1 MGASL
6 STGKR
11 GMIFFDERCLIEN
24 GTVVRACNGKIS
36 FGKKTYVNRNSMI
49 FAFASISIG
58 DYTTIGPNVCI
69 YDHDHDRNKWNEFV
83 AKPIQIGNH
92 VWIGANCV
100 ILKGIKIGDNAII
113 GAGSVIS
120 KDVPANTLATTER
133 KLYMKTLDEVKV
145 D

>member
-83 AKPIQIGNH
+83 AKPSSNWQSCLD
-92 VWIGANCV
+92 W
-100 ILKGIKIGDNAII
+100 
-113 GAGSVIS
+113 S
-120 KDVPANTLATTER
+120 KLCDFEGHKDWR
-133 KLYMKTLDEVKV
+133 
-145 D
+145 